1 MIDNQTAETLA
12 LVRDLAAG
20 FGLPVSSGPGAE
32 ARFAALL
39 KTLEALQPGAAA
51 RLRTGL
57 SDRLH
62 DLGAEARAT
71 GAVQ

>member
-1 MIDNQTAETLA
+1 MTDDQTAETLA

-20 FGLPVSSGPGAE
+20 FGLPVSSGPVAK
-32 ARFAALL
+32 ARFADLL

-57 SDRLH
+57 FGRLQ
-62 DLGAEARAT
+62 DLGADARAT